1 MRLPNADLAFVQRE
15 KITEYLLNPRHRYG
29 GSKARFFFEFG
40 FHTDEWEVLAEALRQ
55 HGQNHEVRF
64 VRETSW
70 GPRYEIDGE
79 LKTPDGRQPGIR
91 TVWQLDEGEIAP
103 RLITAYPLGQSYDQ
117 GTRHRSAY

>member
-1 MRLPNADLAFVQRE
+1 MRLPNADLAFSGE
-15 KITEYLLNPRHRYG
+15 KRLLNIFSIQDTDMAEVRRD
-29 GSKARFFFEFG
+29 FFFEFG

-64 VRETSW
+64 VRDTSW

-91 TVWQLDEGEIAP
+91 TVWQLDEEEIAP
-103 RLITAYPLGQSYDQ
+103 RLITAYPLGVEL
-117 GTRHRSAY
+117 